1 MSTAIVYITCYEVK
15 KYELEAVYDPCSYP
29 AVKCKFYFNNDL
41 GFVHETQNGRI
52 VDEDM
57 NMKMTELGE
66 TKKYTEI
73 SFMIF
78 RTGSGLII
86 GNCSDEMIYYIFE
99 FIKRILKNENI

>member
-1 MSTAIVYITCYEVK
+1 MSTAIVYITCYEV

-57 NMKMTELGE
+57 N
-66 TKKYTEI
+66 
-73 SFMIF
+73 
-78 RTGSGLII
+78 R
-86 GNCSDEMIYYIFE
+86 
-99 FIKRILKNENI
+99 

>member
-1 MSTAIVYITCYEVK
+1 MSTAIVYNVLRSK

-66 TKKYTEI
+66 TKKNTEI

-78 RTGSGLII
+78 RTEADDY

-99 FIKRILKNENI
+99 FIKRILKNV

>member
-66 TKKYTEI
+66 KI
-73 SFMIF
+73 H
-78 RTGSGLII
+78 
-86 GNCSDEMIYYIFE
+86 GNIVYDI
-99 FIKRILKNENI
+99 